1 MNKHDFPMILRNVVL
16 ESVHNSQPS
25 GIYFGTVM
33 SLSPLKISI
42 EQKMTLE
49 KDDVILSRNVT
60 DFQTNI
66 TVHWNTE
73 NTSGGSGDASFASH
87 NHIIEGK
94 KPITVHNALVVGDK
108 VIIQKVQGGQK
119 FVVLDRIG

>member
-1 MNKHDFPMILRNVVL
+1 MASLN
-16 ESVHNSQPS
+16 ESIKRIAVEAVKTQMPS
-25 GIYFGTVM
+25 GVYFGTVV
-33 SLSPLKISI
+33 SLSPLKINV
-42 EQKMTLE
+42 ETKMTLE
-49 KDDVILSRNVT
+49 QPQLVLSRNVT

-87 NHIIEGK
+87 KHAIEGR

-108 VIIQKVQGGQK
+108 VILQRVQGGQK
-119 FVVLDRIG
+119 FVVIDRIG